1 MMAVDVDRTIGSR
14 RERSPGEAP
23 ASRPL
28 VKSSAR
34 VMDILEHFET
44 VDTPVRTAEV
54 SAALGLPNSSVDE
67 ILRTLAFKGYLVF
80 DSGSRRYSPSY
91 KLVSHGRRIEA
102 TFFKGPWL
110 ADMLADL
117 RQTTGHTVTLVAQN
131 DCFTNCV
138 ASLPGSW
145 KMPKGDA
152 YYTTDMVSHD
162 GNGWQPGTNFAAALL
177 ATKTNT
183 QVMELAER
191 ARQLGRIPS
200 SATTMKQLIDIVDN
214 VRRRGF
220 ALCRRQDEIE
230 VESIAVS
237 MRIEKLKMPLA
248 IGILGVNLLSDDK
261 SRLAL
266 ATTVRETVWRHIDRQ
281 YS

>member
-1 MMAVDVDRTIGSR
+1 MAGEGRRTIGSR
-14 RERSPGEAP
+14 RESASGEP
-23 ASRPL
+23 ATTRPL

-34 VMDILEHFET
+34 VIDILEHFET

-80 DSGSRRYSPSY
+80 DSDSLRYSPSY
-91 KLVSHGRRIEA
+91 KLVSHGRQIEA
-102 TFFKGPWL
+102 NFFRGAWL

-117 RQTTGHTVTLVAQN
+117 RRATGHTVTLVAQN
-131 DCFTNCV
+131 DCFTSCV

-152 YYTTDMVSHD
+152 YYNTDMVSHD

-177 ATKTNT
+177 ATKTNA

-191 ARQLGRIPS
+191 ARKLGRIPTG
-200 SATTMKQLIDIVDN
+200 ATTMKQLVDIVDN

-230 VESIAVS
+230 VESIAVP

-248 IGILGVNLLSDDK
+248 VGILGIDIFSEDK
-261 SRLAL
+261 GRSAL
-266 ATTVRETVWRHIDRQ
+266 ATAVRETVWHHIDRQ